1 MAGMPTAR
9 IQALHVYPLKS
20 AQGIALEHARLGA
33 SGLAWDRH
41 WMVVRPDGAFL
52 SQRTHPRLARIATEL
67 TPDGL
72 RLSSVGCAPLRLPFE
87 AAPAAVRPVRIWRDA
102 CIGIDA
108 GEPAAAWISALLG
121 EPVRVVHAPG
131 SPERRADP
139 QYAGADPPHVA
150 FPDGFPLLICTQAS
164 LDALSERLGALLPM
178 NRFRPNL
185 VLEALEPFAEDRID
199 TIRIGP
205 VTLRLVKPCT
215 RCIIPSR
222 DQHTGEPD
230 LDPLPVLRRFRF
242 DPQLRGV
249 TFGMNAIIS
258 AGAGES
264 IERGSPCEVTYRNP

>member
-20 AQGIALEHARLGA
+20 AQGIALERAPLGA

-41 WMVVRPDGAFL
+41 WMVVRPEGAFL
-52 SQRTHPRLARIATEL
+52 TQRTHPRLARIATEL

-72 RLSSVGCAPLRLPFE
+72 RLSSTGLAPLLLPFE
-87 AAPAAVRPVRIWRDA
+87 AAPGTVRPVRIWRDA
-102 CIGIDA
+102 CVGIDA
-108 GEPAAAWISALLG
+108 GEPAAAWVSELLG

-131 SPERRADP
+131 RPARRADP
-139 QYAGADPPHVA
+139 HFAGPHPPPLA
-150 FPDGFPLLICTQAS
+150 FPDGFPLLICTQGS
-164 LDALSERLGALLPM
+164 LDALNERLGAPLPM

-185 VLEALEPFAEDRID
+185 VLDGLEPFAEDRID
-199 TIRIGP
+199 TIRSGP

-222 DQHTGEPD
+222 DQYTGERD

-249 TFGMNAIIS
+249 TFGINALIS
-258 AGAGES
+258 AGEGAS
-264 IERGSPCEVTYRNP
+264 LARDSLCEVTFRD

>member
-9 IQALHVYPLKS
+9 LQALHVYPLKS
-20 AQGIALEHARLGA
+20 AQGIALEHVRLGA

-41 WMVVRPDGAFL
+41 WMVVRPEGTFL
-52 SQRTHPRLARIATEL
+52 TQRTHPALARIATEL
-67 TPDGL
+67 TPQGL
-72 RLSSVGCAPLRLPFE
+72 RLSAEGSTPLLLPFE
-87 AAPAAVRPVRIWRDA
+87 GAPGTVLRVRIWRDT
-102 CIGIDA
+102 CFGIDA
-108 GEPAAAWISALLG
+108 GEPAAAWVSALLG

-131 SPERRADP
+131 HPARRADP
-139 QYAGADPPHVA
+139 HYAGPHPPPLA
-150 FPDGFPLLICTQAS
+150 FPDGFPLLICTQGS
-164 LDALSERLGALLPM
+164 LDALNERLGAPLPM

-185 VLEALEPFAEDRID
+185 VLDGLEPFAEDHID

-230 LDPLPVLRRFRF
+230 LDPLPVLRSFRF

-249 TFGMNAIIS
+249 TFGINALI
-258 AGAGES
+258 GAGEGAS
-264 IERGSPCEVTYRNP
+264 LLRDSVCDVTFRD

>member
-131 SPERRADP
+131 SSERRADP

-264 IERGSPCEVTYRNP
+264 IERGSRCEVTYRNP

>member
-131 SPERRADP
+131 SSERRADP

-242 DPQLRGV
+242 DPHLRGV

-264 IERGSPCEVTYRNP
+264 IERGSPCEVTYRDP

>member
-1 MAGMPTAR
+1 MARMSSPC
-9 IQALHVYPLKS
+9 IQALYVYPLKS
-20 AQGIALEHARLGA
+20 AQGIALAHAQLGA

-52 SQRTHPRLARIATEL
+52 TQRTHPHLARIATEL
-67 TPDGL
+67 TPQGL
-72 RLSSVGCAPLRLPFE
+72 RLSAAGCEPLRLPFE

-102 CIGIDA
+102 CTGIDA
-108 GEPAAAWISALLG
+108 GEPAAAWVSALLG
-121 EPVRVVHAPG
+121 EPVRVVYAPD
-131 SPERRADP
+131 SPTRRADSH
-139 QYAGADPPHVA
+139 YAGSLPPPLA
-150 FPDGFPLLICTQAS
+150 FPDGFPLLICAQAS
-164 LDALSERLGALLPM
+164 LEALNVRLATPLPM
-178 NRFRPNL
+178 NRFRANL
-185 VLEALEPFAEDRID
+185 VLEGLEPFAEDRID

-242 DPQLRGV
+242 DPHLRGV

-264 IERGSPCEVTYRNP
+264 IERESPCEVTYRDP